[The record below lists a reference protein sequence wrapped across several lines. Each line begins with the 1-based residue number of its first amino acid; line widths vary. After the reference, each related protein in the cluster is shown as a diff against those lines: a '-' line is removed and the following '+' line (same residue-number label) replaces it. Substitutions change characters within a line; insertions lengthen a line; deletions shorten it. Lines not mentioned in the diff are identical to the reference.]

1 MTGREEPKRAQM
13 VVFIRNLRCQ
23 GICKNLQ
30 TKDWGIEPIPLRDLA
45 RASQQLNPR
54 FEVGTDGE
62 IAAVLRLRAIRR
74 DAER

>member
-1 MTGREEPKRAQM
+1 
-13 VVFIRNLRCQ
+13 
-23 GICKNLQ
+23 
-30 TKDWGIEPIPLRDLA
+30 LA